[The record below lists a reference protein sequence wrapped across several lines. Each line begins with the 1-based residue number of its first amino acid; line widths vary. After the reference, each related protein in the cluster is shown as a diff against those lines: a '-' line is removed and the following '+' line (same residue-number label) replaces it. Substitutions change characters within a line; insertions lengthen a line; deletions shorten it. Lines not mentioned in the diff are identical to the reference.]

1 MTPKRTDDIK
11 PFIAMDVLEEA
22 QKLQRQGKSIIRL
35 ELGEPD
41 FPTPQCVID
50 AVHEA
55 LDKGMTHYTTSL
67 GLLELREAICKD
79 YAETYGVHIEP
90 DQIVV
95 TEGTSPALLLI
106 FAALLEPGDHVLLS
120 DPYYACYPNIIN
132 FFGGV
137 SDFFPVTEAN
147 GFLYDSQQVKKH
159 ISTETKA
166 ILINSPSNPTGKV
179 QSGEVL
185 QSIAQLGPYI
195 ISDEIYHGLSYGV
208 EEHSILEYTDK
219 AFVLNGFSKRYAMT
233 GWRLGYA
240 IMPKEFIRPI
250 QKLQQNFFICANAF
264 VQWAG
269 LVALQQAKPE
279 TEKMRQIYDQRRQFI
294 VPALREAG
302 FAIGYEPDGA
312 YYVLLNIKRYS
323 NNSMEFGN
331 RILHEAG
338 VALTPGIDF
347 GQGIEGYL
355 RISYANSME
364 NLAEG
369 VHRLKQF
376 VQTLK

>member
-1 MTPKRTDDIK
+1 M
-11 PFIAMDVLEEA
+11 
-22 QKLQRQGKSIIRL
+22 
-35 ELGEPD
+35 
-41 FPTPQCVID
+41 
-50 AVHEA
+50 
-55 LDKGMTHYTTSL
+55 
-67 GLLELREAICKD
+67 
-79 YAETYGVHIEP
+79 
-90 DQIVV
+90 
-95 TEGTSPALLLI
+95 
-106 FAALLEPGDHVLLS
+106 
-120 DPYYACYPNIIN
+120 
-132 FFGGV
+132 
-137 SDFFPVTEAN
+137 
-147 GFLYDSQQVKKH
+147 KKH
-159 ISTETKA
+159 ISTETQA

>member
-1 MTPKRTDDIK
+1 VTPKRTDDIK
-11 PFIAMDVLEEA
+11 PFLAMDVLEEA
-22 QKLQRQGKSIIRL
+22 QNLQRQGESIIRL
-35 ELGEPD
+35 EVGEPD
-41 FPTPQCVID
+41 FPTPRCVID
-50 AVHEA
+50 AVHDA
-55 LDKGMTHYTTSL
+55 LDRGMTHYTTSF

-79 YAETYGVHIEP
+79 YADTYGVKIEP

-106 FAALLEPGDHVLLS
+106 FAALLEQGDHVLLS

-132 FFGGV
+132 FFGGI
-137 SDFFPVTEAN
+137 SDFFPVREEE
-147 GFLYDSQQVKKH
+147 GFLYDIHAVKQN
-159 ISTETKA
+159 ISADTRA

-185 QSIAQLGPYI
+185 QSISQLGPYI

-208 EEHSILEYTDK
+208 KEHSILEYTDK

-269 LVALQQAKPE
+269 LIALQQAKPE
-279 TEKMRQIYDQRRQFI
+279 TEKMRQIYEKRLEYI

-302 FAIGYEPDGA
+302 FKIGYEPDGA
-312 YYVLLNIKRYS
+312 YYILVNVKEFTGD
-323 NNSMEFGN
+323 SMAFGN

-347 GQGIEGYL
+347 GRGIEGYL
-355 RISYANSME
+355 RISYANSLE
-364 NLAEG
+364 NLQEG
-369 VHRLKQF
+369 VERLKRF
-376 VQTLK
+376 LERLK